1 MLTQASCS
9 NSGESDGASFAAD
22 GASFA
27 ADGASFAAD
36 GAARA
41 AVGTA
46 SSEHE
51 GNEAPKNPRIAQ
63 RTYVAL
69 YPWWWHHTTMST
81 RASVVKMSTCRWNES
96 SAVGPVPTCSASA
109 ARLRGHISA
118 IHHPSS
124 SIISS
129 SHVIITASRGHR
141 TGTSDVRRG
150 DERMQSETGRGP
162 ADHRHDHTV
171 SPLTHKTLATFL
183 GAISGRRRARTPTTP
198 WLTRLLGVRRS
209 SPRTN

>member
-1 MLTQASCS
+1 MLTQACS
-9 NSGESDGASFAAD
+9 NSGESDGVSFAAD

-69 YPWWWHHTTMST
+69 YPWWWHHTTGYYVT
-81 RASVVKMSTCRWNES
+81 GFS
-96 SAVGPVPTCSASA
+96 SEDVDLSLERKLGGRTSSDLLRVGGALA
-109 ARLRGHISA
+109 WAHLRN
-118 IHHPSS
+118 SS
-124 SIISS
+124 SIII
-129 SHVIITASRGHR
+129 HHQFITCHHHRISRTQDRHE
-141 TGTSDVRRG
+141 RRP
-150 DERMQSETGRGP
+150 TRG
-162 ADHRHDHTV
+162 
-171 SPLTHKTLATFL
+171 
-183 GAISGRRRARTPTTP
+183 
-198 WLTRLLGVRRS
+198 
-209 SPRTN
+209 

>member
-1 MLTQASCS
+1 MLTQACS
-9 NSGESDGASFAAD
+9 NSGESDGVSFAAD

-69 YPWWWHHTTMST
+69 HPLVV
-81 RASVVKMSTCRWNES
+81 ASYYYVTGFS
-96 SAVGPVPTCSASA
+96 SEDVDLSLERKLGGRTSSDLLRVGGALA
-109 ARLRGHISA
+109 WAHLRN
-118 IHHPSS
+118 SS
-124 SIISS
+124 SIII
-129 SHVIITASRGHR
+129 HHQFITCHHHRISRTQDRHE
-141 TGTSDVRRG
+141 RRP
-150 DERMQSETGRGP
+150 TRG
-162 ADHRHDHTV
+162 
-171 SPLTHKTLATFL
+171 
-183 GAISGRRRARTPTTP
+183 
-198 WLTRLLGVRRS
+198 
-209 SPRTN
+209 